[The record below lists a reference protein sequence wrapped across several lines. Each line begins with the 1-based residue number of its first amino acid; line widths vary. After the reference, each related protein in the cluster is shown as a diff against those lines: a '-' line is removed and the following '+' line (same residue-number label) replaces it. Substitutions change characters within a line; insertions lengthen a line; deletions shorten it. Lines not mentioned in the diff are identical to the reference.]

1 MMIKEAMD
9 WAGLGM
15 WISES
20 SKVGAWYSCEVTGRK
35 MRGKEAVA
43 LQLKAQEEA
52 MTAYLEHLDKL
63 QEEEA
68 RVAEEDAAAREIE
81 LEAVG
86 KAIIEGRDQ
95 GISNAMDQMMAQQ
108 GISIDPEI
116 MTPAL
121 YAHVQKLEADGKAYR
136 LKLVTIRCATEA
148 CGNRR
153 TIKVQDQ
160 FQVKHCVQCA
170 KQAKSAKRAAR
181 RKAKNLQ
188 EV

>member
-1 MMIKEAMD
+1 MMIKEAMEF
-9 WAGLGM
+9 AGLGM

-43 LQLKAQEEA
+43 LQLEAQKNA

-95 GISNAMDQMMAQQ
+95 GISNAMDQMLEAQ
-108 GISIDPEI
+108 GVIVDPAL

-121 YAHVQKLEADGKAYR
+121 YAHVQKMEADGKGHHV
-136 LKLVTIRCATEA
+136 KLVTIRCATDG
-148 CGNRR
+148 CINRR
-153 TIKVQDQ
+153 TIKTSDQ
-160 FQVKHCVQCA
+160 FQVKHCTGCA
-170 KQAKSAKRAAR
+170 REAKNAKR
-181 RKAKNLQ
+181 RKRK
-188 EV
+188 